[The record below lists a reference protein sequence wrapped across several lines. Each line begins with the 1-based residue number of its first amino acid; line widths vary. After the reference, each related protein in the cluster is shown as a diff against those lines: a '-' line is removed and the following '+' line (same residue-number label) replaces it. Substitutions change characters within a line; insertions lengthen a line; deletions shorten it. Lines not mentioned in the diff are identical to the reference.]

1 MKQSRRLRNSILATT
16 AFVCL
21 LWWIKLSESFFGLEL
36 GFLGVT
42 PGIKEGLLGLIGGPL
57 VHGSY
62 QHLFSNTL
70 PLLILGS
77 LLIYGY
83 PRSWLLAVLMIWPLS
98 GLGVWLFAR
107 DATHIGASGLT
118 HGLFFYLFV
127 CSIVRRDKVSV
138 ALMMIGAFLYGS
150 MIMTIFPREQGVS
163 FEYHFFGAVAGTL
176 AAFLFYRRDP
186 KPVEKKYSWEQED
199 DSEDS
204 LIGDAWQANTDS
216 ESNAD
221 SQPKTTEKP
230 EHH

>member
-1 MKQSRRLRNSILATT
+1 MTNKRRLTKSILAS
-16 AFVCL
+16 ALFVCL
-21 LWWIKLSESFFGLEL
+21 LWWIKLAESFTGLDL

-42 PGIKEGLLGLIGGPL
+42 PGQWGGLVGVLGGPL

-77 LLIYGY
+77 LLLYGY
-83 PRSWLLAVLMIWPLS
+83 PRSWRIAVLMIWPLS

-118 HGLFFYLFV
+118 HGIFFYLFIS
-127 CSIVRRDKVSV
+127 SILRRDKVSV

-150 MIMTIFPREQGVS
+150 MIMTILPREPGIS

-176 AAFLFYRRDP
+176 AAILFQRRDP
-186 KPVEKKYSWEQED
+186 RPKEKKYSWENNEQED
-199 DSEDS
+199 PV
-204 LIGDAWQANTDS
+204 IGDAWQTDS
-216 ESNAD
+216 DDDVEVLTD
-221 SQPKTTEKP
+221 RHQGRP
-230 EHH
+230 HD